1 MRRPITFN
9 LLARVLHWTMAVLV
23 IAMLYIGIGMVST
36 VSPRYHALLTL
47 HKSIGILIL
56 GLVVIRLVNRLLRPP
71 PALPTDLP
79 AWQTIAA
86 EASHILLYGLMF
98 ALPLVGWGMLSA
110 GGYPIVV
117 FGGLQ
122 LPHILPHDAHLFAN
136 LRQAHTVLA
145 LSLFLVFLVHL
156 GAGLF
161 HGLIRRDKV
170 LPSMTTGA

>member
-98 ALPLVGWGMLSA
+98 ALPL
-110 GGYPIVV
+110 
-117 FGGLQ
+117 
-122 LPHILPHDAHLFAN
+122 
-136 LRQAHTVLA
+136 
-145 LSLFLVFLVHL
+145 
-156 GAGLF
+156 
-161 HGLIRRDKV
+161 
-170 LPSMTTGA
+170 